1 MGKYTNVQTTLC
13 VPGVIERGDSVGG
26 HVVVGT
32 PGTIMDLI
40 KRRKLRVER
49 VLVFVLD
56 EADSMLDMQGLGDVS
71 QRIIR

>member
-1 MGKYTNVQTTLC
+1 VTTLC
-13 VPGVIERGDSVGG
+13 VPGVMERDATIQG

-32 PGTIMDLI
+32 PGTIQDLI
-40 KRRKLRVER
+40 KRRKLTLDKVK
-49 VLVFVLD
+49 VFVLD